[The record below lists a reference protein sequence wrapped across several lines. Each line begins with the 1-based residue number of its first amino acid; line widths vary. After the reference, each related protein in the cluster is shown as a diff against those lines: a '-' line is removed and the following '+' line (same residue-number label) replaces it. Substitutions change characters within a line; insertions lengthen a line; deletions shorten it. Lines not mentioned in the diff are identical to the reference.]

1 MRKICLIIAMLAMG
15 VLSCGNSDNENS
27 AAAPKNNTQSVQNVE
42 QPQQAENKEAANNEN
57 SSSDGEE
64 TSIYAKGMDE
74 EYTTDGNLH
83 EEKFLNKIFSYTDTS
98 ESFKIQKDSQGY
110 FLTRYVDESPEQ
122 DNSGS
127 TREEIVRLKVERGTI
142 LQEVSNEPLA
152 YAYDTKLKKMVFLNP
167 ENNYRIIL
175 TTD

>member
-1 MRKICLIIAMLAMG
+1 MKKICLIIAMLAMG

-27 AAAPKNNTQSVQNVE
+27 AAAPENNTQNVQNVE
-42 QPQQAENKEAANNEN
+42 QPQQTENKETSSNEN
-57 SSSDGEE
+57 SSSNGEGNY
-64 TSIYAKGMDE
+64 SKGMDE
-74 EYTTDGNLH
+74 EYTTDGDLH
-83 EEKFLNKIFSYTDTS
+83 EEKFLNKIFGYTDTS

-127 TREEIVRLKVERGTI
+127 RKEEIVRLKLERGTI

>member
-1 MRKICLIIAMLAMG
+1 MKKIFLLITILAMG
-15 VLSCGNSDNENS
+15 VLSCANNSNENS
-27 AAAPKNNTQSVQNVE
+27 AAASENNTQNVQNVE
-42 QPQQAENKEAANNEN
+42 QPQQIENKKADGNEN
-57 SSSDGEE
+57 SSSEGEG
-64 TSIYAKGMDE
+64 TYAKGNDE
-74 EYTTDGNLH
+74 EYTTNGKLH

-98 ESFKIQKDSQGY
+98 ESFKIQKDNKGY

-127 TREEIVRLKVERGTI
+127 RREEIVRLKLERGTI

-167 ENNYRIIL
+167 ENDYRIIL
-175 TTD
+175 ATD

>member
-1 MRKICLIIAMLAMG
+1 MKKICLIIAMLAMG

-27 AAAPKNNTQSVQNVE
+27 ATVPENNTQNVQNVE
-42 QPQQAENKEAANNEN
+42 QSQQTENKETSSNEN
-57 SSSDGEE
+57 SSSNGEGN
-64 TSIYAKGMDE
+64 YAKGMDE
-74 EYTTDGNLH
+74 EYTTDGDLH
-83 EEKFLNKIFSYTDTS
+83 EDKFLNKIFGYTDTS

-122 DNSGS
+122 DN
-127 TREEIVRLKVERGTI
+127 
-142 LQEVSNEPLA
+142 EPLA

>member
-1 MRKICLIIAMLAMG
+1 MKKICLIIAMLAMG
-15 VLSCGNSDNENS
+15 VLSCGNNDNENS
-27 AAAPKNNTQSVQNVE
+27 ATVPENNTQNVQNLE
-42 QPQQAENKEAANNEN
+42 QSQQTENKEISSNEN

-167 ENNYRIIL
+167 QNNYRIML
-175 TTD
+175 ATD

>member
-1 MRKICLIIAMLAMG
+1 MKKIFLLITILAMG
-15 VLSCGNSDNENS
+15 VLSCANNNNENS
-27 AAAPKNNTQSVQNVE
+27 AAASENNTQNVQNVE
-42 QPQQAENKEAANNEN
+42 QPQQIENKKADDNEN
-57 SSSDGEE
+57 SSSEGEG
-64 TSIYAKGMDE
+64 TYAKGNDE
-74 EYTTDGNLH
+74 KYTTDGKLH

-98 ESFKIQKDSQGY
+98 ESFKIQKDNKGY

-127 TREEIVRLKVERGTI
+127 RREEIVRLKLERGTI

-167 ENNYRIIL
+167 ENDYRIIL

>member
-1 MRKICLIIAMLAMG
+1 MKKIFLLITILAIG
-15 VLSCGNSDNENS
+15 VLSCGNNDKENS
-27 AAAPKNNTQSVQNVE
+27 ATVPENNTQNL
-42 QPQQAENKEAANNEN
+42 ENKEISSNEN
-57 SSSDGEE
+57 SSSDGEGN
-64 TSIYAKGMDE
+64 YAKGMDE
-74 EYTTDGNLH
+74 EYTTDGDLH
-83 EEKFLNKIFSYTDTS
+83 EDKFLNKIFGYTDTS

-127 TREEIVRLKVERGTI
+127 RKEEIVRLKLERGTI

-167 ENNYRIIL
+167 ENNYRIIMA
-175 TTD
+175 TD

>member
-1 MRKICLIIAMLAMG
+1 MKKICLIIAMLAMG

-27 AAAPKNNTQSVQNVE
+27 AAAPENNTQNVQNVE
-42 QPQQAENKEAANNEN
+42 QPQQTENKETSSNEN
-57 SSSDGEE
+57 SSSNGEGN
-64 TSIYAKGMDE
+64 YAKGMDE
-74 EYTTDGNLH
+74 EYTTDGDLH
-83 EEKFLNKIFSYTDTS
+83 EDKFLNKIFSYADTS
-98 ESFKIQKDSQGY
+98 ESFKIQKYSQGY

-127 TREEIVRLKVERGTI
+127 RREEIVRLKLERGTI

>member
-1 MRKICLIIAMLAMG
+1 MKKICLIIAMLAMG

-83 EEKFLNKIFSYTDTS
+83 EDKFLNKIFGYTDTS
-98 ESFKIQKDSQGY
+98 ESFQIQKDSQGY

-127 TREEIVRLKVERGTI
+127 RKEEIVRLKLERGTI

-167 ENNYRIIL
+167 ENNYRIIMA
-175 TTD
+175 TD